1 MFVTFLFPKHRFLSS
16 CAALIFLSHHSNA
29 ARSHPFLTCD
39 CSRLLICGNIHLHPE
54 TLSVSREI
62 RHYTFVRDLFTMRD
76 SLAFSYT
83 KRKRQA
89 DGLGHRQCCGSS
101 LENCSRFTFWMKE
114 RMGQDNNTANSWDNA
129 RSSCNCNFSKRRN
142 QNCRLWMGDAWVL
155 SEIHISEE
163 CCPHDAHSVW
173 RSCHQRNLEEHP
185 PTLPP

>member
-62 RHYTFVRDLFTMRD
+62 RHYTFVRDLFIMRD

-89 DGLGHRQCCGSS
+89 DGLGHWQCCGSS

-142 QNCRLWMGDAWVL
+142 QNCRLWMCDA
-155 SEIHISEE
+155 
-163 CCPHDAHSVW
+163 
-173 RSCHQRNLEEHP
+173 
-185 PTLPP
+185 